1 MNLGAID
8 IGSNAA
14 RVLIMEVFEGRN
26 GLEFNKLKLLR
37 YPIRLGFDAFLK
49 GKIEKDRAE
58 KMVKMCTIFKLLMEL
73 YDVKAYKAYATSAMR
88 SASNGL
94 EIVERVRKES
104 GVDIEIIEGLREAS
118 ILYQTHFESQMNPA
132 RSYIYVDVGGGSTEI
147 TLFRNKQLIESK
159 SFKVGTI
166 RMLYGLNQKSDLR
179 EIKDWVSERTYNE
192 KYYGIGSGGNIN
204 SLFSMSGK
212 RKHNP
217 IQTSY
222 ISQSLKEFQ
231 QYSVKELMN
240 IYSFKSDRADV
251 IVPALKIY
259 KAVFK
264 SANVKHV
271 YVPKIGL
278 ADGMIRL
285 IAQDLALSF
294 SS

>member
-49 GKIEKDRAE
+49 GEIGQERTE

-88 SASNGL
+88 SAKNGL

-118 ILYQTHFESQMNPA
+118 ILYQTHFESKMNPT
-132 RSYIYVDVGGGSTEI
+132 RNYIYVDVGGGSTEI

-166 RMLYGLNQKSDLR
+166 RMLYELNQKSDLKK
-179 EIKDWVSERTYNE
+179 IKHWVEERTE
-192 KYYGIGSGGNIN
+192 GQLYYGIGSGGNIN
-204 SLFSMSGK
+204 SLFGLSGK
-212 RKHNP
+212 RKHEP
-217 IQTSY
+217 IKTGY
-222 ISQSLKEFQ
+222 ITQSLKEFKQ
-231 QYSVKELMN
+231 HTVKELMN

-259 KAVFK
+259 KTVFK
-264 SANVKHV
+264 AANVQEV
-271 YVPKIGL
+271 FVPKIGL
-278 ADGMIRL
+278 ADGIIRL
-285 IAQDLALSF
+285 IAQDL
-294 SS
+294 

>member
-14 RVLIMEVFEGRN
+14 RVLIMEVFEGRD

-49 GKIEKDRAE
+49 GKIEQERAE

-73 YDVKAYKAYATSAMR
+73 YDVQAYKAYATSAMR

-132 RSYIYVDVGGGSTEI
+132 RNYIYVDVGGGSTEI

-166 RMLYGLNQKSDLR
+166 RMLYELNQKSDLKK
-179 EIKDWVSERTYNE
+179 IKEWVIEHTKGEY
-192 KYYGIGSGGNIN
+192 YYGIGSGGNIN
-204 SLFSMSGK
+204 SLFGLSGK
-212 RKHNP
+212 RKNEP
-217 IQTSY
+217 IPTTY
-222 ISQSLKEFQ
+222 ISKSLKEFK
-231 QYSVKELMN
+231 QYSVKELMDT
-240 IYSFKSDRADV
+240 YSFKSDRADV

-259 KAVFK
+259 KTVFRA
-264 SANVKHV
+264 ANAKQV

-278 ADGMIRL
+278 ADGIIRL
-285 IAQDLALSF
+285 IAQDIEVGL
-294 SS
+294 